1 MYDSF
6 HLLWEKEKNEGLPF
20 WQIVMEED
28 MSEQNI
34 SKEEAFHNMTLMYQA
49 MKDSDLAYDP
59 ALKSNSG
66 LSGTDGA
73 K

>member
-6 HLLWEKEKNEGLPF
+6 HLLWEKEKNEGIPF

-34 SKEEAFHNMTLMYQA
+34 SKEDKKWRRFN
-49 MKDSDLAYDP
+49 
-59 ALKSNSG
+59 
-66 LSGTDGA
+66 A
-73 K
+73 KRLILFC